1 VLISVF
7 SVDLGWLP
15 SFGFEGWR
23 SVIMPGL
30 ALAARLI
37 ALVARLTRGVMIEEL
52 RKDYVRT
59 ARAKGLPFRTVVL
72 RHVLRN
78 VLIPTMTVI
87 GLQTGYL
94 LGGSI
99 VIERLFA
106 WPGIGDLLINAVGL
120 RDYNLIQAITV
131 LFTVGFLLVNLI
143 VDILYMA
150 VNPRLRH
157 A

>member
-1 VLISVF
+1 
-7 SVDLGWLP
+7 
-15 SFGFEGWR
+15 
-23 SVIMPGL
+23 
-30 ALAARLI
+30 
-37 ALVARLTRGVMIEEL
+37 
-52 RKDYVRT
+52 
-59 ARAKGLPFRTVVL
+59 VL

-78 VLIPTMTVI
+78 ALIPTMTVI
-87 GLQTGYL
+87 GLQIGYL

-120 RDYNLIQAITV
+120 RDYNLIEAITV
-131 LFTVGFLLVNLI
+131 LFTVCFLLINLL
-143 VDILYMA
+143 VDILYIA